1 MGIYSLH
8 NFLARV
14 RKLLVFVM
22 WNSQWAGLS
31 CGQILGSVLFG
42 WCCLSFS
49 CINNRER
56 RMGDG
61 KVWASLCTS
70 PWQRSLFIHYL
81 LCWGGFSIDDFYP
94 QSQMV
99 LWSIAVTSHP
109 KLWEADRTIS
119 SSPTITNT
127 LAVHLQRV
135 FLHAV
140 NRNLWTAIVYQ
151 WLFDE

>member
-8 NFLARV
+8 CFGLCEEVAGFCNVKFPVSWTELWANTWVCSV
-14 RKLLVFVM
+14 RM
-22 WNSQWAGLS
+22 
-31 CGQILGSVLFG
+31 VLFII
-42 WCCLSFS
+42 LLQKQQ
-49 CINNRER
+49 REENGR
-56 RMGDG
+56 
-61 KVWASLCTS
+61 WESLGQFCTS
-70 PWQRSLFIHYL
+70 SWQRSLFIHYL

-127 LAVHLQRV
+127 LAVFLFCF

-151 WLFDE
+151 ALFDE